1 MKKLIRF
8 GSVLALSACIFG
20 ASLAVNSE
28 AEAGY
33 ADNYNRLYYDLS
45 AQVYDVGDLTD
56 QQIQHNINVLHG
68 ANKFQVIDAIDVQAE
83 YNHPMKSPKSRLDN
97 TGFKAMAVVAE
108 GSQKLFIA
116 FAGSQTSE
124 DYWTA
129 KNILENDKPGQLI
142 QAHLYLNYIYTKFPK
157 YQNYK
162 WYLTGHSLGG
172 WLSAKTYL
180 DNRAAR
186 TAIDTSMTYGGPIRK
201 ATISGVYT
209 FNALPLI
216 RTQMGE
222 TQWNAN
228 KNGTYSTDV
237 KNLFFN
243 NEWLN
248 AFADMYP
255 QQVDYIGVE
264 GSIDDLKLP
273 TYSSLGYTPTGITSA
288 VGTYWLYGAS
298 TAVKKAHGIE
308 NFEKQVQQ

>member
-1 MKKLIRF
+1 MKKFKRL
-8 GSVLALSACIFG
+8 GSVLALSAIILG
-20 ASLAVNSE
+20 ASLALNSK

-33 ADNYNRLYYDLS
+33 ADNYNSLYYDLS
-45 AQVYDVGDLTD
+45 AQVYKVGTLTD
-56 QQIQHNINVLHG
+56 AAIQHNINLEHG
-68 ANKFQVIDAIDVQAE
+68 ANKFKVIDAIDVKSEPTHA
-83 YNHPMKSPKSRLDN
+83 MKSPKSSLDN

-108 GSQKLFIA
+108 GSKKLFIA
-116 FAGSQTSE
+116 FAGSETAM
-124 DYWTA
+124 DYLTA

-142 QAHLYLNYIYTKFPK
+142 QAHLYLNYIYTKFPE

-172 WLSAKTYL
+172 WLAAKTYI
-180 DNRAAR
+180 DNRADRLAV
-186 TAIDTSMTYGGPIRK
+186 DTSMTYGGQIRK
-201 ATISGVYT
+201 ATIDGVYT

-237 KNLFFN
+237 KNLFIN

-255 QQVDYIGVE
+255 QQADYIGFE
-264 GSIDDLKLP
+264 GSIDKGLP
-273 TYSSLGYTPTGITSA
+273 TYASLGYTPTGITTS
-288 VGTYWLYGAS
+288 VGTYYLYGAS
-298 TAVKKAHGIE
+298 TDVKNAHSLS
-308 NFEKQVQQ
+308 NLKPYVTK